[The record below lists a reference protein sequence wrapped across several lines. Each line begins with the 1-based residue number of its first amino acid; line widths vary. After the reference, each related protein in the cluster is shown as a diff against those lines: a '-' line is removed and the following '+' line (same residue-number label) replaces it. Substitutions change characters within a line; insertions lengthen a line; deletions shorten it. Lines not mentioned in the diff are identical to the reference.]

1 MDFMQISKK
10 DFQEFVER
18 LLQKKEEIIGVVK
31 KGKHFSYETLEK
43 SEQLCLDYTETILPP
58 KKYFLPVE
66 ETLLKYKTGVASSY
80 EAVYENVPR
89 TIIGI
94 HPGDMAAIALL
105 DKAFSEGEKDSHYL
119 MKRANSILVGMYPTQ
134 AFPHRF
140 THSMIEKDAYKAAD
154 CFMVELDQENYGIEV
169 ITEKGKK
176 FASEMKAS
184 KSEKG
189 LEEKIAQAKVR
200 IQDEVSM
207 PFTREELA
215 KFLRD
220 KETHVEWKKRS
231 EKCFSCGSC
240 VLVCPTCYCF
250 DVKDTVEL
258 SLKEGE
264 RTRVWDG
271 CMLEKFANVAGNHNF
286 RKLAADRLKHRIFRK
301 GKYILEKFGMA
312 GCVGCGRCSQ
322 ACVANIAGPVDIVQE
337 LKKQ

>member
-1 MDFMQISKK
+1 MQISKK

-18 LLQKKEEIIGVVK
+18 LIEKKEEVVGVVK
-31 KGKHFSYETLEK
+31 KGKHFSYEKLEK
-43 SEQLCLDYTETILPP
+43 SEELCLDYTETILPP

-80 EAVYENVPR
+80 ETVYENTFR

-105 DKAFSEGEKDSHYL
+105 DKSFSEGEKDTHYL
-119 MKRANSILVGMYPTQ
+119 SKRTNSTLIGIYPTQ
-134 AFPHRF
+134 PFHHRF
-140 THSMIEKDAYKAAD
+140 TNSMIEKDAYQAAD
-154 CFMVELDQENYGIEV
+154 CFLVDLGNSYGIEV
-169 ITEKGKK
+169 ITEKGKQ
-176 FASEMKAS
+176 FALAMKA
-184 KSEKG
+184 KTGEKG
-189 LEEKIAQAKVR
+189 LAEKIAQAKTK

-207 PFTREELA
+207 PFSRKELSQ
-215 KFLRD
+215 FLHG
-220 KETHVEWKKRS
+220 KETHAEWKQRA

-258 SLKEGE
+258 SLQEGE
-264 RTRVWDG
+264 RKRTWDG

-286 RKLAADRLKHRIFRK
+286 RKLASDRLKHRIFRK
-301 GKYILEKFGMA
+301 GKYILDKFGMA

-322 ACVANIAGPVDIVQE
+322 ACVANIASPVDIVQE
-337 LKKQ
+337 LKK